1 MNYGS
6 VFIITS
12 LPPPNKMSSR
22 PPGNV
27 TNQKSVLITA
37 VPQTEAAVVVA
48 AEGGVGERG
57 VLKQT
62 TRSGTSFLKSP

>member
-27 TNQKSVLITA
+27 TNQKPVLITA
-37 VPQTEAAVVVA
+37 VPQTEAAA
-48 AEGGVGERG
+48 AATGVGGVGGGG
-57 VLKQT
+57 VQKQT
-62 TRSGTSFLKSP
+62 TRSGTSFPKSP